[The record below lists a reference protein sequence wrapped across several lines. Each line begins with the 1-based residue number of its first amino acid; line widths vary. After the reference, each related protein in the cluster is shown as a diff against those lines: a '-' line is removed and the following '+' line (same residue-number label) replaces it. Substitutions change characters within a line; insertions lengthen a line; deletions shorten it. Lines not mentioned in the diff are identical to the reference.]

1 MERAEDLAGAS
12 ETVKVRA
19 KAGELAEVSEQW
31 KAQGSVRLKD
41 SKMVLHWDQES
52 EERMVKTWE
61 SLLAQLSV
69 LPSALLSRCRA
80 AMRGACAAILA
91 VVRLSLSSRFGLV
104 VLQARHRPA
113 PEGRPDR
120 VVVALEPR

>member
-31 KAQGSVRLKD
+31 KAQGSVWLKD

-69 LPSALLSRCRA
+69 LPSAKASATMSGSLLDQK
-80 AMRGACAAILA
+80 LEY
-91 VVRLSLSSRFGLV
+91 SSA
-104 VLQARHRPA
+104 QASVPA
-113 PEGRPDR
+113 KENEMVQKLEYSSAQASVPAKENEM
-120 VVVALEPR
+120 VAQ